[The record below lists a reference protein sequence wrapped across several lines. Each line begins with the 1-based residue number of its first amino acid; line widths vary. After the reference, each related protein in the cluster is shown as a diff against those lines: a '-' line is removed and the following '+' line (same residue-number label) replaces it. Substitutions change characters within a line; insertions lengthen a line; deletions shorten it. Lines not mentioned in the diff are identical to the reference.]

1 MQSKKVSDTE
11 NRIRR
16 PSENLKQSR
25 RPKPKEVKESV
36 EKKDRKE
43 GAKEKTQ
50 EDRKE
55 EKEVKEEKDDTT
67 NLKPTTIPKLIF
79 VVPYRDRENQ
89 VAFFQRHMKY
99 ILEDYH
105 PNDYK
110 ILICHQ
116 NDTRSFNCGAMKNI
130 GFLIAKQLYPKHY
143 ENITFVFNDVD
154 TLPFVKNKLQYETTF
169 RNIKHFYGFKHTLG
183 GIVAIKGA
191 DFETLHGY
199 PNFWAWGYEDNLLY
213 DRALQ
218 SNMRVDRD
226 HFYEYADKDIMHF
239 QDGYTKKVNKSEFE
253 RYAKGTLEGI
263 HSIYRLSYHYNPETG
278 FYDVDFFMT
287 TNPEN
292 IQQRTTHDLHQGT
305 TPFRL
310 PAPRRAAMSMRL

>member
-1 MQSKKVSDTE
+1 MDQKKISDTE
-11 NRIRR
+11 NRIRQ

-25 RPKPKEVKESV
+25 RPKPRDAKDVKDV
-36 EKKDRKE
+36 KDAE
-43 GAKEKTQ
+43 NVAN
-50 EDRKE
+50 
-55 EKEVKEEKDDTT
+55 EKEDTKNVKPKS
-67 NLKPTTIPKLIF
+67 IPKLVF

-89 VAFFQRHMKY
+89 VTFFQRHMKY
-99 ILEDYH
+99 IMEDYDE
-105 PNDYK
+105 NDYK
-110 ILICHQ
+110 IFICHQ

-143 ENITFVFNDVD
+143 GNITFVFNDVD
-154 TLPFVKNKLQYETTF
+154 TLPFVKNKLQYETTS

-191 DFETLHGY
+191 DFETLNGY

-218 SNMRVDRD
+218 HKMRVDRD
-226 HFYEYADKDIMHF
+226 NFYEYADKDIMHF
-239 QDGYTKKVNKSEFE
+239 QDGYTKKVNKGEFE

-263 HSIYRLSYHYNPETG
+263 HSIYRLSYHYNPKTG

-287 TNPEN
+287 TDPEN
-292 IQQRTTHDLHQGT
+292 IQQRTTHDLHKGT

-310 PAPRRAAMSMRL
+310 PQPRRAVMSMRL